1 MTTTLRILSLAA
13 IILGVFWSVYALAN
27 GFRTFDGDP
36 AYFVPQAA
44 QFLFWGISGW
54 AVFGALGKIL
64 GHLERLEQN
73 ALPGRDAPEQVVM
86 TPDAVA
92 GD

>member
-1 MTTTLRILSLAA
+1 MNTALRVLSLTA

-27 GFRTFDGDP
+27 GFRVVNGDP
-36 AYFVPQAA
+36 TYFIPQAA

-54 AVFGALGKIL
+54 AVFGSLGKIMTRL
-64 GHLERLEQN
+64 DALEQ
-73 ALPGRDAPEQVVM
+73 G
-86 TPDAVA
+86 AVA

>member
-1 MTTTLRILSLAA
+1 MSLAA
-13 IILGVFWSVYALAN
+13 IILGVFWCVYALAN
-27 GFRTFDGDP
+27 GFRAFDGDP
-36 AYFVPQAA
+36 SYFILQAA

-64 GHLERLEQN
+64 EHLERLGQN
-73 ALPGRDAPEQVVM
+73 ALPDRVVPEQVVT
-86 TPDAVA
+86 TPDVVA